1 MERQWDGRDA
11 VQRLYR
17 VVQQIRRC
25 PANRD
30 AMELSIGENGLLC
43 CLSKHADGVTAS
55 ELKRMTGI
63 GASGVTNLMNALER
77 KGLIRREMN
86 PSDRRSVLVTI
97 SDAGR
102 ALVETRQRR
111 LADFT
116 QELLCRMGQTDADE
130 LVRLLEKMNRISDE
144 LYAQK
149 ADERK

>member
-17 VVQQIRRC
+17 VMQQIRRC

-102 ALVETRQRR
+102 ASSGCWAACSSQYFLPLGTS
-111 LADFT
+111 L
-116 QELLCRMGQTDADE
+116 GQPGC
-130 LVRLLEKMNRISDE
+130 
-144 LYAQK
+144 AQG
-149 ADERK
+149 